1 VRTRHGATP
10 RRRSL
15 RTGPA
20 ALAAAAAAG
29 LVAASAA
36 GGQASAFDHA
46 TLRYTAHQPASRT
59 GFIVDVARRSVRPA
73 GGQVRYRL
81 SPGTRIDTS
90 AIARCDAA
98 DLAILADGPSA
109 CPAASRLGAGTA
121 DLAYGTGTLT
131 VAVTAFNAE
140 DQIVAVFSLL
150 HTDTV
155 VRVLRAAVH
164 GSVVSVQLGNGPGAG
179 VPRLRLD
186 IAPRGSRARPW
197 ARTPPHCPAAG
208 RWSVG
213 VVAGGREAHD
223 ATACRSRP

>member
-20 ALAAAAAAG
+20 ALATAATAALVAAGAAAAG
-29 LVAASAA
+29 QPARV
-36 GGQASAFDHA
+36 DHT
-46 TLRYTAHQPASRT
+46 TLRYTSHQAASRT
-59 GFIVDVARRSVRPA
+59 GFTVDVARRSARPA

-90 AIARCDAA
+90 AIARCDAT
-98 DLAILADGPSA
+98 DVAILADGPGA
-109 CPAASRLGAGTA
+109 CPAASRLGTGTA
-121 DLAYGTGTLT
+121 ELAYGTGTLT
-131 VAVTAFNAE
+131 VAVTAFNAA

-155 VRVLRAAVH
+155 VRVLRAAVD

-186 IAPRGSRARPW
+186 IVPRGSLARPW

-213 VVAGGREAHD
+213 VVAGGRVAHD
-223 ATACRSRP
+223 ATACSA